1 MAKSLQPSGAADMG
15 GRVVSN
21 ARGLLVACTVGA
33 ALVGAFGLAF
43 DSYTVAGGGLIAS
56 TAFFGAFA
64 VYLIVTERRRHE
76 FAEDELQAQATF
88 LESLVDSIAAVS
100 STLDAGAILA
110 RTCDEAKRLF
120 DAREARFL
128 PPDDLSID
136 GGAGERLLIPLAVR
150 GEGLGALELVRPEP
164 FHRWDHMRATVLAD
178 FAARAVENARLL
190 EQAREREA
198 ERARLTERLITAEQD
213 ERRRLSL
220 FLHDGPL
227 QSMSGIALMHDAA
240 LAALRDGRYEE
251 AATVIERSLE
261 KERDTIR
268 TLRDLSFAIEPL
280 VLRDQG
286 FRAAVRALGDGIE
299 GTHQITVTTDVEVG
313 ERLAEKA
320 QVALYQIIREGVNQ
334 AVRRRPK
341 RIEVFVHELDDGSYE
356 TEIADDGVVE
366 RRRASIEA
374 IGERVKILNA
384 RLSVDH
390 GEQAGTLVRVVV
402 PSYVAAADGD

>member
-1 MAKSLQPSGAADMG
+1 MSATSSPSSRRTRAPMPSPSRFAT
-15 GRVVSN
+15 RLSTN
-21 ARGLLVACTVGA
+21 ARGLLVGCTVGA
-33 ALVGAFGLAF
+33 ALLGAFGLAF
-43 DSYTVAGGGLIAS
+43 DSYAVAVAGLIGS

-76 FAEDELQAQATF
+76 FAEDELQEQSTF

-100 STLDAGAILA
+100 STLDAGAILE

-120 DAREARFL
+120 DAREAR
-128 PPDDLSID
+128 
-136 GGAGERLLIPLAVR
+136 
-150 GEGLGALELVRPEP
+150 
-164 FHRWDHMRATVLAD
+164 
-178 FAARAVENARLL
+178 LL
-190 EQAREREA
+190 EEAREREA

-227 QSMSGIALMHDAA
+227 QNMSGIALMHDAA
-240 LAALRDGRYEE
+240 LAAIRDGRFED

-280 VLRDQG
+280 VLRDEG

-299 GTHQITVTTDVEVG
+299 DTYRITVATDVEAG
-313 ERLAEKA
+313 GRLAEKA

-334 AVRRRPK
+334 AVRRRPQ
-341 RIEVFVHELDDGSYE
+341 RIEVAVRELEDGGYE

-374 IGERVKILNA
+374 IDERVKILNG

-390 GEQAGTLVRVVV
+390 GEQAGALVRVVV
-402 PSYVAAADGD
+402 PSYVAAAEGPH